1 MSSCRWPINVKQ
13 GILKSHN
20 LHNSIMLNVII
31 TDYSITFGLVG
42 AGGFPFIT
50 AVVEWCLTF
59 LLSSAAFIPS
69 TLNHRITII
78 SDIIF

>member
-1 MSSCRWPINVKQ
+1 MSSCRWSINIKQ

-20 LHNSIMLNVII
+20 LPIMLNVII